1 MKQTTGACS
10 GPCISYYIAAV
21 VEALLFACT
30 NEQEQASEDY
40 GEWIKELV
48 KLYEQVA
55 FQLNRNYGPW
65 MVLGTA
71 VHEGLK
77 NDVQKARDEMAQA
90 AGTCADKIPI
100 VKFYSW
106 SLWIK
111 ILMHHGLFQKVP
123 FEIQEKMAGFLDNLS
138 KKKSALKLA
147 PVMLRANR
155 LTALFGWHY
164 ESFMWNCRDNCRP
177 QMVAVRVAVNE
188 FDKTGS
194 IDRISF
200 RVAAKKR
207 GAMKLVLDRF
217 FVAEKSKYRD
227 RIFDEIVKES
237 VLDQE
242 EMVFGTGERKG
253 KRKKKVEE
261 SDSDEEEES
270 DSDEEEESDSDEE
283 EDVHQRYK
291 SGEKEGECRK
301 NCSGCHH

>member
-1 MKQTTGACS
+1 LKQTTGACS

-30 NEQEQASEDY
+30 DEQEQASEDY

-55 FQLNRNYGPW
+55 FKLNRSDGPW
-65 MVLGTA
+65 MKLETA
-71 VHEGLK
+71 VPEDMK
-77 NDVQKARDEMAQA
+77 DDVKEARDEMAHA
-90 AGTCADKIPI
+90 AGMCADKIPI

-111 ILMHHGLFQKVP
+111 LLMHHGLFQKVP
-123 FEIQEKMAGFLDNLS
+123 FEIQEKMAGFLDKS
-138 KKKSALKLA
+138 KKKSKLAEKLA

-188 FDKTGS
+188 FDNTSS
-194 IDRISF
+194 IDRKSF
-200 RVAAKKR
+200 RAAAKKR
-207 GAMKLVLDRF
+207 GAIKLVLDRF

-237 VLDQE
+237 VLTQE
-242 EMVFGTGERKG
+242 DMVFGPKKKG
-253 KRKKKVEE
+253 KKKKKVE
-261 SDSDEEEES
+261 DS